1 MNILFVHP
9 ISCNIALKTLS
20 DDQSSSGTGL
30 MLRLLSILMNSDGS
44 VPDDIEGLIYQTMA
58 LIDLQSDEGVEGITE
73 GVDKASTPSRQAIV
87 HTSYLR
93 QMYEQ
98 MAKPMAKQYIKM
110 QKTRLW
116 ISYASQESRCPDV
129 RSSVRSSCVYVY
141 MLLLRCAIRREL
153 TYSNIVEIIYSI
165 MLYLIKSP
173 LIWMLRKLL
182 LYHMI

>member
-87 HTSYLR
+87 HKWLNRWPSSTLKCRKPDCESATHR
-93 QMYEQ
+93 RSPDVQMYVVLYVVHVS
-98 MAKPMAKQYIKM
+98 MYICCFCDA
-110 QKTRLW
+110 R
-116 ISYASQESRCPDV
+116 YDAS
-129 RSSVRSSCVYVY
+129 
-141 MLLLRCAIRREL
+141 
-153 TYSNIVEIIYSI
+153 
-165 MLYLIKSP
+165 
-173 LIWMLRKLL
+173 
-182 LYHMI
+182 